1 VNGRGAPDGHLVVA
15 GLLVRRDRVLLC
27 HRTSERVWFPDVW
40 DVPGGHVENGETR
53 TGALVRELHEE
64 LGIVIV
70 EPAES
75 DAVRVVTGEFDL
87 SVWVIGQWAGRP
99 GNAAPREHDDV
110 SWFSL
115 DQVSSL
121 PLADASYLD
130 LLTNALAGPP

>member
-1 VNGRGAPDGHLVVA
+1 
-15 GLLVRRDRVLLC
+15 
-27 HRTSERVWFPDVW
+27 
-40 DVPGGHVENGETR
+40 VENGETL
-53 TGALVRELHEE
+53 TGALARELHEE

-75 DAVRVVTGEFDL
+75 DAVRVVTSEFDL
-87 SVWVIGQWAGRP
+87 SVWVIGQWAGQL
-99 GNAAPREHDDV
+99 GNAAPGEHDEV

-121 PLADASYLD
+121 HLADASHLD